1 VRFYDAFDNMWRGGI
16 AYHDFVICG
25 CCGAIMPIED
35 IIEEA
40 NESGVHFDDAIKE
53 LEWIDISNEIAGE

>member
-1 VRFYDAFDNMWRGGI
+1 MRFYDAFDNMWRGGI
-16 AYHDFVICG
+16 AYHDFIICG

-40 NESGVHFDDAIKE
+40 NEFGVHFDDAIKE
-53 LEWIDISNEIAGE
+53 LEWVDISDEIAGE

>member
-1 VRFYDAFDNMWRGGI
+1 MWRGGI
-16 AYHDFVICG
+16 AYHDFIICG

-40 NESGVHFDDAIKE
+40 NEFGVHFDDAIKE
-53 LEWIDISNEIAGE
+53 LEWIDISDEIAGE